1 MCVSMVTEEQ
11 DKKVIGAKKTF
22 AKRVTRTRERERQS
36 IKYTDRKETIMGK
49 KFITWQRQFFTLF
62 IFIFYLIPTTK

>member
-22 AKRVTRTRERERQS
+22 AKRVTRTRERERERDKVSNTQ
-36 IKYTDRKETIMGK
+36 TVK
-49 KFITWQRQFFTLF
+49 KQ
-62 IFIFYLIPTTK
+62 

>member
-22 AKRVTRTRERERQS
+22 AKRVTRTSERERDKVSNTQ
-36 IKYTDRKETIMGK
+36 TVK
-49 KFITWQRQFFTLF
+49 KQ
-62 IFIFYLIPTTK
+62 